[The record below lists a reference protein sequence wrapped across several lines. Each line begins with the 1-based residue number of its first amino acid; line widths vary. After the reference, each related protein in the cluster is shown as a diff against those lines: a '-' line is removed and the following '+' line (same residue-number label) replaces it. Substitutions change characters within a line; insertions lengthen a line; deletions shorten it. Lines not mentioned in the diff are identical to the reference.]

1 MVRRRAPPTLEG
13 WYALHDFRT
22 IDWDAWREAPQRV
35 RDRAI
40 DEGRSHLQKATA
52 VADADDGGSAVYA
65 MLGHEA
71 DLLIVHL
78 RPTTT
83 AIDRLQRRFEQ
94 TEFAGFTERTDSFVS
109 VTEASGYSKK
119 GREFIEGEVD
129 DDSGL
134 ARYMRSRLEP
144 EIPDAEH
151 VSFYPMDKRRDPEY
165 NWYDLP
171 FEERAEHMDAH
182 GEVGREYAGK
192 VTQMITGAIGM
203 DDWEW
208 GVTLWADDLT
218 DVKEL
223 LYEMRFDPS
232 SSKYAD
238 FGPFWVGRRM
248 EPADL
253 AAYMAG
259 ETIAGDDEHS
269 AADHSNVPATPE
281 DAADGHGGGE
291 HDAEEHGESAHSGG
305 HPGGHPETDESAD
318 GHPSGHETGEDGS
331 HPTGHETGE
340 DGGHPGDAG
349 EQSDEDGHPGSG
361 GRPSV
366 GDVSYSEVDDLPE
379 RLFQLGFRAGEDY
392 EGGEYGLLFYS
403 DADAKELADE
413 VDGLRDNF
421 DHYDRH
427 VATLVRASGGRSAVV
442 SVWTAEDAAET
453 AAGFLGD
460 LPGITERYAGVLTAD
475 TAEGPAAESEPA
487 QESSEQPA
495 EDSAAEIREEL
506 AEAGVY
512 AGQPHG
518 EDVYAMVVYSEAAPD
533 ELAGPVGGLRDHFAD
548 AEGHVRTAVYEP
560 EVGEVTAVEDRE
572 ATAIVSLWEHEHDA
586 ESAADALAEL
596 PGVLARAGEGDGFGT
611 MGMFYQVKP
620 DYREE
625 FVDTFGAVGE
635 KLAEMDGHRGTALL
649 VNDDDETDM
658 FIASNW
664 DAREDAMAFFRSEDF
679 RETVE
684 WGREVL
690 ADQPRHVFLA

>member
-1 MVRRRAPPTLEG
+1 MVRRRAPPTVEG
-13 WYALHDFRT
+13 WYALHECRT
-22 IDWDAWREAPQRV
+22 IDWDAWREAPERV
-35 RDRAI
+35 RERAI
-40 DEGRSHLQKATA
+40 AEGEAFFEDAIA
-52 VADADDGGSAVYA
+52 VADADAGDSAVYA

-71 DLLIVHL
+71 DLLVVHL
-78 RPTTT
+78 RPAT
-83 AIDRLQRRFEQ
+83 ADIDRLTRRFEQ
-94 TEFAGFTERTDSFVS
+94 TEFAGFTEQTDSFVS
-109 VTEASGYSKK
+109 VTEASGYSEK

-134 ARYMRSRLEP
+134 ARYMRSRIEP

-171 FEERAEHMDAH
+171 FEERAEHMDTH
-182 GEVGREYAGK
+182 GDIGREYAGK

-238 FGPFWVGRRM
+238 FGPFWVGRKM
-248 EPADL
+248 APTDL

-259 ETIAGDDEHS
+259 ESISGDDEHS
-269 AADHSNVPATPE
+269 ATDHSNVPATPE
-281 DAADGHGGGE
+281 DAAETDGE
-291 HDAEEHGESAHSGG
+291 HHASDDTSG
-305 HPGGHPETDESAD
+305 DD
-318 GHPSGHETGEDGS
+318 GHPSDDGES
-331 HPTGHETGE
+331 S
-340 DGGHPGDAG
+340 GDADDG
-349 EQSDEDGHPGSG
+349 GHPGSG
-361 GRPSV
+361 GRPSA
-366 GDVSYSEVDDLPE
+366 GDVSYSTVENLPE
-379 RLFQLGFRAGEDY
+379 RLFQLGLRAGEDY
-392 EGGEYGLLFYS
+392 AGGEYGLLFYS
-403 DADAKELADE
+403 DADAKELAEE
-413 VDGLRDNF
+413 VDGLRGNF

-442 SVWTAEDAAET
+442 SVWTAEEAAET

-460 LPGITERYAGVLTAD
+460 LPGVTERYGGILDAGSEAAGG
-475 TAEGPAAESEPA
+475 TAEDGGATTEAGTDEAA
-487 QESSEQPA
+487 
-495 EDSAAEIREEL
+495 AASVRDEL
-506 AEAGVY
+506 AESGVY

-518 EDVYAMVVYSEAAPD
+518 EDVYAMVVYSEAAAED
-533 ELAGPVGGLRDHFAD
+533 LADTVEGLRDRFAD

-560 EVGEVTAVEDRE
+560 EVGEVTAVGDSE
-572 ATAIVSLWEHEHDA
+572 ATAVVSLWEEAADA
-586 ESAADALAEL
+586 ESAADALTEL

-611 MGMFYQVKP
+611 MGMFYRVKP

-625 FVDTFGAVGE
+625 FVETFGIVGE

-649 VNDDDETDM
+649 VNDDDATDM

-664 DAREDAMAFFRSEDF
+664 DAREDAMAFFRSDDF

>member
-1 MVRRRAPPTLEG
+1 MVRRRAPPTVEG
-13 WYALHDFRT
+13 WYALHEFRT
-22 IDWDAWREAPQRV
+22 IDWDAWRQAPERV
-35 RDRAI
+35 RERAI
-40 DEGRSHLQKATA
+40 ADGEAYFEDATA
-52 VADADDGGSAVYA
+52 VADAEEGDSAVYA

-71 DLLIVHL
+71 DLLLVHL
-78 RPTTT
+78 RPTT
-83 AIDRLQRRFEQ
+83 ADIDRLTRRFEQ
-94 TEFAGFTERTDSFVS
+94 TEFAEFTDQTDSFVS
-109 VTEASGYSKK
+109 VTEASGYSEK

-134 ARYMRSRLEP
+134 ARYMRSRIEP

-232 SSKYAD
+232 SSKYAE
-238 FGPFWVGRRM
+238 FGPFWVGRKM
-248 EPADL
+248 APADL

-259 ETIAGDDEHS
+259 ESISGEGEGS
-269 AADHSNVPATPE
+269 SADHSNVPATPE
-281 DAADGHGGGE
+281 DAAGSHEGGEHHAEDHADGAHGGG
-291 HDAEEHGESAHSGG
+291 HHGEQASG
-305 HPGGHPETDESAD
+305 HPTGDEPDGD
-318 GHPSGHETGEDGS
+318 GHPAGHDADGE
-331 HPTGHETGE
+331 
-340 DGGHPGDAG
+340 
-349 EQSDEDGHPGSG
+349 SDDDGHPGSG

-366 GDVSYSEVDDLPE
+366 GDVSYSAVDDLPE
-379 RLFQLGFRAGEDY
+379 RLFQLGLRAGEDY
-392 EGGEYGLLFYS
+392 AGGEYGLLFYS
-403 DADAKELADE
+403 DADADELAEE
-413 VDGLRDNF
+413 VAGLRENF

-460 LPGITERYAGVLTAD
+460 LPGITEQYGGILEAGDAGETDESADASREAGTDEAAATAV
-475 TAEGPAAESEPA
+475 
-487 QESSEQPA
+487 
-495 EDSAAEIREEL
+495 REEL
-506 AEAGVY
+506 EAAGVY

-518 EDVYAMVVYSEAAPD
+518 EDVYAMVVYAEAAPD
-533 ELAGPVGGLRDHFAD
+533 ELADPVDELREHFAES
-548 AEGHVRTAVYEP
+548 EGHVRTAIYEP
-560 EVGEVTAVEDRE
+560 EVGEVTAVGDSE
-572 ATAIVSLWEHEHDA
+572 ATAVVSLWEAAADA

-596 PGVLARAGEGDGFGT
+596 PGVLGRAGEGDGFGT
-611 MGMFYQVKP
+611 MGMFYRVKP

-625 FVDTFGAVGE
+625 FVETFGVVGE
-635 KLAEMDGHRGTALL
+635 KLAGMDGHRGTALL
-649 VNDDDETDM
+649 VNDDDATDM

>member
-1 MVRRRAPPTLEG
+1 MVRRRAPPTVEG
-13 WYALHDFRT
+13 WYALHEFRT
-22 IDWDAWREAPQRV
+22 IDWDAWREAPERV
-35 RDRAI
+35 RERAI
-40 DEGRSHLQKATA
+40 TEGETFF
-52 VADADDGGSAVYA
+52 ADAIGVTDAAAGDSAVYA

-71 DLLIVHL
+71 DLLVVHL
-78 RPTTT
+78 RPTT
-83 AIDRLQRRFEQ
+83 ADVERLTRRFEH
-94 TEFAGFTERTDSFVS
+94 TAFAGFTEPTDSFVS
-109 VTEASGYSKK
+109 VTEASGYSEK
-119 GREFIEGEVD
+119 GREFIEGEVE

-134 ARYMRSRLEP
+134 ARYMRSRIEP

-182 GEVGREYAGK
+182 GDIGREYAGK

-232 SSKYAD
+232 SSKYAE
-238 FGPFWVGRRM
+238 FGPFWIGRKM
-248 EPADL
+248 APTDL

-259 ETIAGDDEHS
+259 EPIAGDGDHS
-269 AADHSNVPATPE
+269 AADHSTVPATPE
-281 DAADGHGGGE
+281 DAAESDSEHHAGDDTHG
-291 HDAEEHGESAHSGG
+291 D
-305 HPGGHPETDESAD
+305 D
-318 GHPSGHETGEDGS
+318 GHPAADGES
-331 HPTGHETGE
+331 
-340 DGGHPGDAG
+340 
-349 EQSDEDGHPGSG
+349 SDDTDDGHPGSG

-366 GDVSYSEVDDLPE
+366 GDVSYSTVEDLPE
-379 RLFQLGFRAGEDY
+379 RLFQLGLRAGDDY
-392 EGGEYGLLFYS
+392 EGGEYGLLFYAE
-403 DADAKELADE
+403 ADAKELAEE
-413 VDGLRDNF
+413 VAGLRENF

-442 SVWTAEDAAET
+442 SVWTAEEAAET

-460 LPGITERYAGVLTAD
+460 LPGITEQYGGVLEAENEADGGVEEDHGATTEAGTDEATAASVRD
-475 TAEGPAAESEPA
+475 
-487 QESSEQPA
+487 
-495 EDSAAEIREEL
+495 EL
-506 AEAGVY
+506 SEAGVY

-518 EDVYAMVVYSEAAPD
+518 EDVYAMVVYAEADAD
-533 ELAGPVGGLRDHFAD
+533 ELVEPVSELRDRFAET
-548 AEGHVRTAVYEP
+548 EGHVRTAIYEP
-560 EVGEVTAVEDRE
+560 EVGEVTTVGDSE
-572 ATAIVSLWEHEHDA
+572 ATAVVSLWEGAADA
-586 ESAADALAEL
+586 ESAADTLAEL

-611 MGMFYQVKP
+611 MGMFYRVKP

-625 FVDTFGAVGE
+625 FVETFGVVGE
-635 KLAEMDGHRGTALL
+635 KLAKMDGHRGTALL
-649 VNDDDETDM
+649 VNDDDATDM

-664 DAREDAMAFFRSEDF
+664 DAREDAMAFFRSDDF

>member
-22 IDWDAWREAPQRV
+22 IDWDAWRDAPKRV

-40 DEGRSHLQKATA
+40 DEGQSHLQKATA
-52 VADADDGGSAVYA
+52 VADAADGDSAVYA

-119 GREFIEGEVD
+119 GREFIEGEVE

-171 FEERAEHMDAH
+171 FEERAEHMDTH
-182 GEVGREYAGK
+182 GVIGREYAGK

-269 AADHSNVPATPE
+269 SADHSNVPATPE

-305 HPGGHPETDESAD
+305 HPGGHPETDDSAD
-318 GHPSGHETGEDGS
+318 GHPS
-331 HPTGHETGE
+331 GHETGE

-349 EQSDEDGHPGSG
+349 EQSDEDGHPGGG

-379 RLFQLGFRAGEDY
+379 RLFQLGLRAGEDY
-392 EGGEYGLLFYS
+392 KGGEYGLLFYS
-403 DADAKELADE
+403 DADAAELAEE
-413 VDGLRDNF
+413 VDGLRGNF

-460 LPGITERYAGVLTAD
+460 LPGITEQYGGVLDAGDAAD
-475 TAEGPAAESEPA
+475 GGKEDHGATTEAGTDEQAAASVRAELS
-487 QESSEQPA
+487 
-495 EDSAAEIREEL
+495 
-506 AEAGVY
+506 EAGVY
-512 AGQPHG
+512 AGQPTARMSTPWWSTPRPHPTNSPTPSG
-518 EDVYAMVVYSEAAPD
+518 DSGTTSPTPRATS
-533 ELAGPVGGLRDHFAD
+533 GP
-548 AEGHVRTAVYEP
+548 
-560 EVGEVTAVEDRE
+560 
-572 ATAIVSLWEHEHDA
+572 
-586 ESAADALAEL
+586 
-596 PGVLARAGEGDGFGT
+596 
-611 MGMFYQVKP
+611 
-620 DYREE
+620 
-625 FVDTFGAVGE
+625 
-635 KLAEMDGHRGTALL
+635 
-649 VNDDDETDM
+649 
-658 FIASNW
+658 
-664 DAREDAMAFFRSEDF
+664 RS
-679 RETVE
+679 TSPK
-684 WGREVL
+684 W
-690 ADQPRHVFLA
+690 AK